1 MSPLAHSRNIAAR
14 MGRWSAAH
22 RRTAI
27 VGWLAFV
34 LVAFSL
40 GIFMPMQ
47 TIEDTD
53 RGVGESGR
61 ADAILEHHF
70 NTSHEG
76 LGEFVVVQSDTA
88 HDRRPRVPPDGGGR
102 DRRCRRVRRGQDI
115 RSPYDEAESRARS
128 RPTATRP

>member
-27 VGWLAFV
+27 FGWLAFV

-61 ADAILEHHF
+61 ADAILEGRSQSL
-70 NTSHEG
+70 NEVVQAMAG
-76 LGEFVVVQSDTA
+76 DDEFVEV
-88 HDRRPRVPPDGGGR
+88 
-102 DRRCRRVRRGQDI
+102 
-115 RSPYDEAESRARS
+115 EEESEG
-128 RPTATRP
+128 